1 MNSEDRIGLTSISNS
16 TWNLDIHAWFGYRYE
31 YIRHALF
38 AFVTVQFAYFL
49 LLVVFT
55 LKYKQ
60 SEVPLPKEQNGTE
73 CCAIPPAQGAGTKAK
88 KTAQKS
94 VPRIDNWHSVARPI
108 SRHMNWVI

>member
-1 MNSEDRIGLTSISNS
+1 MSSEDRIGLTSIPNP
-16 TWNLDIHAWFGYRYE
+16 TWNLDIYAWFGYRYE

-60 SEVPLPKEQNGTE
+60 SEVTLPKEQNGTE
-73 CCAIPPAQGAGTKAK
+73 CCAIPPAQGAGKMQ

-94 VPRIDNWHSVARPI
+94 VPRIDNWHSVARTI

>member
-38 AFVTVQFAYFL
+38 AFVTGQFT

-60 SEVPLPKEQNGTE
+60 SEVPL
-73 CCAIPPAQGAGTKAK
+73 
-88 KTAQKS
+88 
-94 VPRIDNWHSVARPI
+94 
-108 SRHMNWVI
+108 